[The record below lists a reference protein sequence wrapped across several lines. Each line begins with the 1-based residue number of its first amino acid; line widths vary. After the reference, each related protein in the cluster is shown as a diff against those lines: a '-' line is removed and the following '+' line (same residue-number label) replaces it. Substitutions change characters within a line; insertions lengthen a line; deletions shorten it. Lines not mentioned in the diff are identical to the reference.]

1 MSQHTEARKFW
12 AFCLLLLVIALLAY
26 MSKGDTTF
34 VLVDGKPVSVQG
46 GSILRDAM
54 VGLIAVLG
62 TAAQAL
68 FRTSENAAQMNDL
81 LHKAVESLAKSTPQV
96 RETPDDIK
104 DAAEQVAN
112 AATAEAEA
120 IANTDSTG
128 TPSAPDTSSPPH
140 RG

>member
-81 LHKAVESLAKSTPQV
+81 LHKAVESLSKSSPPQPSKEIPHDV
-96 RETPDDIK
+96 IE
-104 DAAEQVAN
+104 AAEQVAN
-112 AATAEAEA
+112 AATNEAEA
-120 IANTDSTG
+120 IANTDTNTDGRST
-128 TPSAPDTSSPPH
+128 PPH